1 MTAPGFLDEI
11 RATLATWFA
20 TEWIAETGQGSESG
34 AVRIVWP
41 GDADAP
47 NADEELVRFSFRPSL
62 SQRVLMTGS
71 RSSGIRQSGLVVVSV
86 FVPLDLGDGRLTQ
99 LAGLAQSILTER
111 RLTTEGGVSVYLST
125 ATVTD
130 LGAVGTMFRAQV
142 SASFEAT
149 EF

>member
-1 MTAPGFLDEI
+1 
-11 RATLATWFA
+11 
-20 TEWIAETGQGSESG
+20 
-34 AVRIVWP
+34 
-41 GDADAP
+41 
-47 NADEELVRFSFRPSL
+47 VRFSFRPSL

-71 RSSGIRQSGLVVVSV
+71 RSSGIRQSGLVVVSL
-86 FVPLDLGDGRLTQ
+86 FVPLDIGDGRLTQ

-130 LGAVGTMFRAQV
+130 LGAVGTFFRAQV